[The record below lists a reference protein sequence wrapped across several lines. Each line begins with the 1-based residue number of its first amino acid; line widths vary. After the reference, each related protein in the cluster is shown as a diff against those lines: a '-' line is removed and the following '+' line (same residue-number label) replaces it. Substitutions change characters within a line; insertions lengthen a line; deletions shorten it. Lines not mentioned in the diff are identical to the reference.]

1 MRRERLAER
10 LFFIFPFLSSS
21 NLDNTKSWGC
31 ITDHPFSFIIMF
43 SVSVSRSHLEKDR
56 VQSPSASLLTMIFIP
71 SCITLS
77 AFPLKFFGGAVVEVW
92 KYEPFYSRPQRRRDL
107 WFPWK
112 RDCRVGELAPNR
124 PLYFDSVIEA
134 QKDILHS
141 VRVIALARVPVLFN
155 SFVQCCIFY
164 FFLNENVS
172 QIPLDYNQM
181 LLMLQSIWLRQFHS
195 TAAVLIHR
203 YFGLTDR
210 TSALIYREEH
220 GINYTHHIKHWSH
233 RNTNIKR
240 IRQQKRGQKYFP
252 HADLCLK
259 HFSLLQMMLKL
270 YSEFSG
276 RSDLFFSKENYQE
289 MQNSEPKIPLFP
301 DKK

>member
-77 AFPLKFFGGAVVEVW
+77 AFPAVFWRCCSWSMEIWAILLETPTQEGSLVPMETRLQSW
-92 KYEPFYSRPQRRRDL
+92 
-107 WFPWK
+107 WI
-112 RDCRVGELAPNR
+112 GTNR

-164 FFLNENVS
+164 FF
-172 QIPLDYNQM
+172 
-181 LLMLQSIWLRQFHS
+181 
-195 TAAVLIHR
+195 
-203 YFGLTDR
+203 
-210 TSALIYREEH
+210 
-220 GINYTHHIKHWSH
+220 
-233 RNTNIKR
+233 
-240 IRQQKRGQKYFP
+240 
-252 HADLCLK
+252 
-259 HFSLLQMMLKL
+259 
-270 YSEFSG
+270 
-276 RSDLFFSKENYQE
+276 
-289 MQNSEPKIPLFP
+289 
-301 DKK
+301 